1 MNWSSITVFVEL
13 KVVVVPLTVKLP
25 ATTMLSGKP
34 IVNVSPDCD
43 VSTSFAVPLTVSV
56 SPKSIAVLPEPPA
69 TVIVEFASLAF
80 AIEPANSSLLT
91 PPFLIVT
98 APDDTAKLSELN
110 DAIPF
115 AEVDASEPAIVTVL
129 LPSSTD
135 VSIPVQLA

>member
-1 MNWSSITVFVEL
+1 M
-13 KVVVVPLTVKLP
+13 
-25 ATTMLSGKP
+25 
-34 IVNVSPDCD
+34 
-43 VSTSFAVPLTVSV
+43 
-56 SPKSIAVLPEPPA
+56 LPESPA

-135 VSIPVQLA
+135 VSIPVPPIIPNWSDYKVICAVEELSSAIVSVLLTSPNDKPPEPSVFSA